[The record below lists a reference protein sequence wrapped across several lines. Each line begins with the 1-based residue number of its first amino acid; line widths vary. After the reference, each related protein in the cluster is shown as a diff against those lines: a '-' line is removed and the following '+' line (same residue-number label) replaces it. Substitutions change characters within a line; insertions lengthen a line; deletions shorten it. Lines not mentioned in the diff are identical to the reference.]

1 MLSKLEI
8 LAISAYQKISHPIY
22 NILDKAHV
30 NFVGCKYTP
39 TCSVYAQEAIKKY
52 GPVKG
57 TSLAIKRI
65 LRCNPHSR
73 GGNDPVI

>member
-1 MLSKLEI
+1 MISKLEV

-22 NILDKAHV
+22 SLLDRAHLNI
-30 NFVGCKYTP
+30 FGCKYTP

-52 GPVKG
+52 GSMKG
-57 TSLAIKRI
+57 TSFAIKRI

-73 GGNDPVI
+73 GGYDPVV